1 MRTYIESN
9 FVLELAYEQ
18 EEARDCRR
26 IMEICAAGA
35 SQLAVP
41 AFSLAE
47 PHFAFRK
54 RAGNRKG
61 VTEAYSR
68 EMRELRRRPLSS
80 DVADALTT
88 VAAYLATTVGE
99 EEAAVKSAIAAVAA
113 CADVIPLDRAVLDA
127 AARLH
132 STTVLKPPDAI
143 VLASVL
149 IDLDRHPGIT
159 SLFLNRNT
167 KDFGDDPEVV
177 ELLRS
182 RGCRLLGS
190 FRSGARLLESGQA

>member
-1 MRTYIESN
+1 MRTYVESN

-26 IMEICAAGA
+26 IMEICKAGE
-35 SQLAVP
+35 SPLVVP

-47 PHFAFRK
+47 PHFAFQK
-54 RAGNRKG
+54 RASNRKA

-68 EMRELRRRPLSS
+68 EMRELRRGPLSS
-80 DVADALTT
+80 DVGDALTT
-88 VAAYLATTVGE
+88 VAAYLATTVAE
-99 EEAAVKSAIAAVAA
+99 EDAAVKSAIAAVAA
-113 CADVIPLDRAVLDA
+113 CSEVIPLDRAVIDA
-127 AARLH
+127 AARLY
-132 STTVLKPPDAI
+132 STTPLKPADAM

-149 IDLDRHPGIT
+149 IDLDRHQRVT

-167 KDFGDDPEVV
+167 KDFSDDPDVV

-190 FRSGARLLESGQA
+190 FRAGARLLESG